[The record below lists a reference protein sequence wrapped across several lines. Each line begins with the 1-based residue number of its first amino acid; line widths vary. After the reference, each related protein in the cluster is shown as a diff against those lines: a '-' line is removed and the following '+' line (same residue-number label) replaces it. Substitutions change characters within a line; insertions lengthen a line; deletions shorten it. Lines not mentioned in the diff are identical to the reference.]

1 MSEKITGAEALLR
14 SIEAEGV
21 DTVFGYPGGAIIPVF
36 DRLYDHKDKL
46 RHILVRHEQ
55 GATHAAQGYARVS
68 GKTGVVFV
76 TSGPGATNVIT
87 GLSDAMMDSTP
98 MVVITGQVSS
108 ESLGS
113 DAFQE
118 TDVIG
123 ITQPV
128 TKWSHQIRTADE
140 IEWAVSRAFF
150 IASTGRPG
158 PVVLDF
164 AKNAQNELIEWTEYK
179 KCNYIRSY
187 IPYPEVDEDELA
199 AVADL
204 INKSER
210 PLIVSG
216 HGVMIAEAEKELAT
230 LAEKADIP
238 VSTTLLG
245 LSTIPTAHPLNK
257 GMLGMHGNVAP
268 NMATNRCDLLIA
280 IGMRF
285 DDRVTGDVKEF
296 AKQSKVVHID
306 IDESEFNKNIKA
318 DATILGDAK
327 TVLEKL
333 LPKVNEAKH
342 TQWIAS
348 FEDDEKLE
356 QEKVIDK
363 EVFPTQGDLKMGE
376 VVYKVSKAAG
386 ENAILVTDVG
396 QNQMMSS
403 RYFQYSKP
411 KSIVTSG
418 GLGTMGFGLPA
429 AIGSKIGA
437 PERPVCFFV
446 GDGGI
451 QMTVEELGVILQ
463 YGVAVKIIILNNN
476 FLGMVRQWQDIFYNK
491 RYSETPMVNPDF
503 VALAKA
509 YGIQAEDVMN
519 REELDGAIERMM
531 AYDGAYVL
539 NVNIETE
546 GYVFPMVPAGS
557 TMINTILAPGEK
569 YQPKN

>member
-14 SIEAEGV
+14 SIEAEGA
-21 DTVFGYPGGAIIPVF
+21 DTIFGYPGGAIIPVF

-98 MVVITGQVSS
+98 LVVITGQVSS

-140 IEWAVSRAFF
+140 IAWAVSRAFY

-164 AKNAQNELIEWTEYK
+164 AKNAQNELIEWGEYK
-179 KCNYIRSY
+179 KCKFIRSY
-187 IPYPEVDEDELA
+187 IPYPEVKDEEIDKA
-199 AVADL
+199 AEL
-204 INKSER
+204 INAAER
-210 PLIVSG
+210 PLIISG
-216 HGVMIAEAEKELAT
+216 HGVMIAEAEKELAE

-238 VSTTLLG
+238 VATTLLG
-245 LSTIPTAHPLNK
+245 LSTIPTSHPLNK

-280 IGMRF
+280 VGMRF
-285 DDRVTGDVKEF
+285 DDRVTGDVNEF
-296 AKQSKVVHID
+296 AKQSKVLHID
-306 IDESEFNKNIKA
+306 IDESEFNKNVKV
-318 DATILGDAK
+318 DATVLGDAK
-327 TVLEKL
+327 TVLGKL
-333 LPKVNEAKH
+333 LPKVNKTLH
-342 TQWIAS
+342 TEWLAS
-348 FEDDEKLE
+348 FVDDEQLE
-356 QEKVIDK
+356 QEKVIEK
-363 EVFPTQGDLKMGE
+363 EVYPECGELKMGE
-376 VVYKVSKAAG
+376 VVHKVSQVAG
-386 ENAILVTDVG
+386 ENAVLVTDVG

-403 RYFQYSKP
+403 RYFQYYRP
-411 KSIVTSG
+411 KSIITSG

-429 AIGSKIGA
+429 AIGAKVGA

-463 YGVAVKIIILNNN
+463 YGVDVKIIILNNN

-503 VALAKA
+503 VMLAKA
-509 YGIQAEDVMN
+509 YGIPAEDVLE
-519 REELDGAIERMM
+519 REDLDAAVERMM
-531 AYDGAYVL
+531 NHDGAYVL
-539 NVNIETE
+539 NVKIENE

-557 TMINTILAPGEK
+557 TMLNTILAPGEK

>member
-14 SIEAEGV
+14 AIEAEGA

-98 MVVITGQVSS
+98 LVVITGQVSS

-140 IEWAVSRAFF
+140 IAWAVSRAFY

-164 AKNAQNELIEWTEYK
+164 AKNAQNEHIEWTEYK
-179 KCNYIRSY
+179 KCEFIRSY
-187 IPYPEVDEDELA
+187 IPYPNVDDEEIEA
-199 AVADL
+199 AAEL
-204 INKSER
+204 INNSER
-210 PLIVSG
+210 PLIISG
-216 HGVMIAEAEKELAT
+216 HGVMIAEAEKELAE

-285 DDRVTGDVKEF
+285 DDRVTGDVNEF
-296 AKQSKVVHID
+296 AKQAKVLHID

-318 DATILGDAK
+318 DATVLGDAK

-333 LPKVNEAKH
+333 LPKVNKAKH
-342 TQWIAS
+342 AEWLAS
-348 FEDDEKLE
+348 FVDDEQLE
-356 QEKVIDK
+356 QEKVIHK
-363 EVFPTQGDLKMGE
+363 ELFPTEGDLKMGE
-376 VVYKVSKAAG
+376 VVHKVSLAAG
-386 ENAILVTDVG
+386 DNAVLVTDVG

-403 RYFQYSKP
+403 RYFQYFVP

-429 AIGSKIGA
+429 AIGAKIGA

-463 YGVAVKIIILNNN
+463 YGIAVKIIILNNN

-509 YGIQAEDVMN
+509 YGIAAEDVLN
-519 REELDGAIERMM
+519 RGDLDAAIERMM
-531 AYDGAYVL
+531 NHDGAYVL
-539 NVNIETE
+539 NVNIEKE